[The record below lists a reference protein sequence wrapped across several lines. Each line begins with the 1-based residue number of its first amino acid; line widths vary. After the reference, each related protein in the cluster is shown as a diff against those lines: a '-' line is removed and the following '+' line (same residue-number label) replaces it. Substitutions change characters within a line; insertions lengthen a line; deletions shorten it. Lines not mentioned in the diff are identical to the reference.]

1 MVSPPVHVAAG
12 SLIRIQGWVHVSK
25 PIQGSVDGLLIV
37 DSLGGEPLAER
48 LRQTTGWRPFTLYRG
63 ASQAGPITL
72 TVYLCGLG
80 EAWLDDVTIQVLQPA
95 ATPPLALPEGQARR
109 GAGLPLPAPGG
120 AR

>member
-1 MVSPPVHVAAG
+1 MAAG

-48 LRQTTGWRPFTLYRG
+48 FRETTGWRPFTLYRG
-63 ASQAGPITL
+63 AAQTGQMTL
-72 TVYLCGLG
+72 TFYLCGLG

-95 ATPPLALPEGQARR
+95 ATPPFAPPEGQAQRDR
-109 GAGLPLPAPGG
+109 SSQPAP
-120 AR
+120 R